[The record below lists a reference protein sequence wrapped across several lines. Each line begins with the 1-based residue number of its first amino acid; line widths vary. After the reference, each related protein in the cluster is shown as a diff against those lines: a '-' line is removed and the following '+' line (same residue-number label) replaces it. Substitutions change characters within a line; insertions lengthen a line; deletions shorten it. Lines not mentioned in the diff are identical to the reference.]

1 MLINDAGFS
10 GQLNNAGELSTSKRN
25 FKAVNQ
31 IHLKYVDDMS
41 LAESVNL
48 KELLV
53 AVPDRAQPDKYHAR
67 TVHVLPKEQSAV
79 YNNHLLETNDYAS
92 RSQMQIN
99 YKKKTIMLFN
109 PCSSLDFRPNLELG
123 GHELEL
129 AEEMKLVGL
138 VITSDMKWAAN
149 TDSIV
154 KRGFKKL
161 WLISS

>member
-1 MLINDAGFS
+1 MMPILEPVS
-10 GQLNNAGELSTSKRN
+10 GQLNNAGDLATSKRN
-25 FKAVNQ
+25 VKAVNQ

-53 AVPDRAQPDKYHAR
+53 AVPDRAQPDNYHVR

-79 YNNHLLETNDYAS
+79 YNNQLLETNDYAS

-99 YKKKTIMLFN
+99 YKKTKFMLSN
-109 PCSSLDFRPNLELG
+109 PCSSLDFMPNLDLG

-129 AEEMKLVGL
+129 VEEMKLLGL
-138 VITSDMKWAAN
+138 VITSQ
-149 TDSIV
+149 T
-154 KRGFKKL
+154 
-161 WLISS
+161 